1 MQNWPRCERLAY
13 ERQRERENVLH
24 DGRKSERSPSFF
36 QIRHPQRFGT
46 GDRCPF
52 ARLPIDIRWGR
63 VFNVRDKVFGG
74 IRGRDWLYPLEKDAL
89 HSSECW
95 RDIVEQYLSI

>member
-36 QIRHPQRFGT
+36 QIRHPPRFGT

-74 IRGRDWLYPLEKDAL
+74 IRGGIGYTR
-89 HSSECW
+89 
-95 RDIVEQYLSI
+95 